1 VTVEK
6 ELLHRHLRGTREHV
20 LGIVDGLDDA
30 AMRRQVL
37 PTGWTCLSMLS
48 HLTYDIEQFWFPAVM
63 AAEPDLVAY
72 FEGEPADPWRVDA
85 QMKATAM
92 VAAYQESTERSD
104 AIIDALPLTAP
115 PGWWPDALFG
125 DFRLADL
132 SEIIMHVVVETAT
145 HAGHLDAARELI
157 DGRTWLVL

>member
-63 AAEPDLVAY
+63 AAEPDL
-72 FEGEPADPWRVDA
+72 
-85 QMKATAM
+85 
-92 VAAYQESTERSD
+92 AAYQESTERSD